1 MASTSYGVN
10 DALAVKLWAKE
21 LAHEA
26 VKATEI
32 YPLIGQNAN
41 SVIQEKTE
49 TKKGPGD
56 RVTIGLRMQLT
67 GDGFTESDIAEGNG
81 EALTTYADNVFI
93 NELGHVVGVRSENT
107 IDAQRVAFD
116 LREEA
121 KDGLV
126 DWWARRISVAF
137 FNQVCGN
144 TSISGPSF
152 PTSVKYTGL
161 NATIAPSAGR
171 ILRFDTGGTGASI
184 ANDETVNTTT
194 TATFGLAV
202 IDKAVELAKTGGTN
216 NLPKIR
222 PIRIEGGEHYVMY
235 IHPIQTTQLRAGV
248 NAGQWLDIQKAAM
261 TGGEITDNPIFTG
274 ALGMY
279 NNVILRESEQIPYG
293 VHSTSGAQQTSTRR
307 AVFLGAQA
315 AAIAFGQNSGE
326 NRYRWNEELYDHKR
340 RLEVSAWSIKGL
352 KKMVFNAIDFA
363 TIVVTS
369 YAVPSA

>member
-32 YPLIGQNAN
+32 YPLIGPNAN

-49 TKKGPGD
+49 TKKGSGD
-56 RVTIGLRMQLT
+56 RVTIGLRMQLA
-67 GDGFTESDIAEGNG
+67 GDGFTESEIAEGNG
-81 EALTTYADNVFI
+81 EALTTYADNLFV

-144 TSISGPSF
+144 TAVSGATF
-152 PTSVKYTGL
+152 LTSVKYTGL
-161 NATIAPSAGR
+161 NATIAPSTGR
-171 ILRFDTGGTGASI
+171 RLWGGTTHTT
-184 ANDETVNTTT
+184 DET
-194 TATFGLAV
+194 LAAGDELSLAK
-202 IDKAVELAKTGGTN
+202 IDACVELAKTGGSTG
-216 NLPKIR
+216 LPKIR

-235 IHPIQTTQLRAGV
+235 LHPINTTQLRAGAS
-248 NAGQWLDIQKAAM
+248 AGQWLDIQKAAM
-261 TGGEITDNPIFTG
+261 TGGEITNNPIFTG

-279 NNVILRESEQIPYG
+279 NNVILRESEQIPNG
-293 VHSTSGAQQTSTRR
+293 INSTTAAQVPNTRR
-307 AVFLGAQA
+307 PVFMGAQA
-315 AAIAFGQNSGE
+315 AAIAFGMNSGE

-340 RLEVSAWSIKGL
+340 RLEVSAWAIYGIKKL
-352 KKMVFNAIDFA
+352 VFNATDFA
-363 TIVVTS
+363 TIVIST
-369 YAVPSA
+369 YAVPAA

>member
-10 DALAVKLWAKE
+10 DALAVKLWARE

-32 YPLIGQNAN
+32 YPLIGANSN

-49 TKKGPGD
+49 AKKGPGD
-56 RVTIGLRMQLT
+56 RITIGLRMQLA
-67 GDGFTESDIAEGNG
+67 GDGFTENEIAEGNG
-81 EALTTYADNVFI
+81 ESLTTYADNVFV

-107 IDAQRVAFD
+107 IDAQRVSFD

-144 TSISGPSF
+144 TATSGAGAPS
-152 PTSVKYTGL
+152 SAKYTGL
-161 NATIAPSAGR
+161 NACLAPSTGR
-171 ILRFDTGGTGASI
+171 ILRPSGQTTDQG
-184 ANDETVNTTT
+184 VNADN
-194 TATFGLAV
+194 TATMTLTQ
-202 IDKAVELAKTGGTN
+202 IDRAIEVAKTGGSTG
-216 NLPKIR
+216 LPKMR
-222 PIRIEGGEHYVMY
+222 PIRIEGGEHYVCY
-235 IHPIQTTQLRAGV
+235 LHPIQVTSLRTSTST
-248 NAGQWLDIQKAAM
+248 GQWLDIQKAAM
-261 TGGEITDNPIFTG
+261 QGGEISNNPIFQG
-274 ALGMY
+274 SLGMY
-279 NNVILRESEQIPYG
+279 NNCILRESEQIPLG
-293 VHSTSGAQQTSTRR
+293 VHSTSGAAQTSTRR

-340 RLEVSAWSIKGL
+340 RLEVSAWSIYGL
-352 KKMVFNAIDFA
+352 KKLVWNSIDFS
-363 TIVVTS
+363 TIVITT
-369 YAVPSA
+369 YAVAAA

>member
-10 DALAVKLWAKE
+10 DSLTVKLWAKE

-26 VKATEI
+26 VKATEV
-32 YPLIGQNAN
+32 YPLIGANSN

-49 TKKGPGD
+49 AKKGPGD
-56 RVTIGLRMQLT
+56 RITVGLRMQLS
-67 GDGFTESDIAEGNG
+67 GDGFTENEVAEGNG
-81 EALTTYADNVFI
+81 ESLTTYADNVFV

-107 IDAQRVAFD
+107 IDAQRVSFD

-144 TSISGPSF
+144 TATSGTGAPS
-152 PTSVKYTGL
+152 SSKYTGL
-161 NATIAPSAGR
+161 NTCTAPSTGR
-171 ILRFDTGGTGASI
+171 VLRPNSL
-184 ANDETVNTTT
+184 TTDQAVQADS
-194 TATFGLAV
+194 TATMTLSQ
-202 IDKAVELAKTGGTN
+202 IDRCVELAKTGGSTG
-216 NLPKIR
+216 LPKIR
-222 PIRIEGGEHYVMY
+222 PIRINGGEHYVMY
-235 IHPIQTTQLRAGV
+235 LHPSQVTSVRTSTTT
-248 NAGQWLDIQKAAM
+248 GQWLDIQKAAM
-261 TGGEITDNPIFTG
+261 MGGETTSNPIFTG

-279 NNVILRESEQIPYG
+279 NNVVLRESEQIPFG
-293 VHSTSGAQQTSTRR
+293 VHGTSSAAQTSTRR

-340 RLEVSAWSIKGL
+340 RLEVSAWAIYGL
-352 KKMVFNAIDFA
+352 KKLVWNSQDFA
-363 TIVVTS
+363 TIVVTT
-369 YAVPSA
+369 YAAAVV

>member
-32 YPLIGQNAN
+32 YPLIGPNAN

-56 RVTIGLRMQLT
+56 RVTVGLRMQLS
-67 GDGFTESDIAEGNG
+67 GDGFTESEIAEGNG
-81 EALTTYADNVFI
+81 EALTTYADNIFI

-144 TSISGPSF
+144 TATSGATF

-161 NATIAPSAGR
+161 NATIAPSVGR
-171 ILRFDTGGTGASI
+171 KLFVNPAT
-184 ANDETVNTTT
+184 NTTDELVGADN
-194 TATFGLAV
+194 TAGFTLTQ
-202 IDKAVELAKTGGTN
+202 IDRCIELAKTGGAN
-216 NLPKIR
+216 GLPKIR

-235 IHPIQTTQLRAGV
+235 IHPTQTTSLRTTTQT
-248 NAGQWLDIQKAAM
+248 GQWLDIQKAAM
-261 TGGEITDNPIFTG
+261 TGGEITNNPIFTG

-279 NNVILRESEQIPYG
+279 NNCIIRESEQMPYG
-293 VHSTSGAQQTSTRR
+293 VNSTTAAQVTTARR
-307 AVFLGAQA
+307 AVFMGAQA
-315 AAIAFGQNSGE
+315 AGIAFGMNSGE

-340 RLEVSAWSIKGL
+340 RLEVSAWSIYGL
-352 KKMVFNAIDFA
+352 KKFQFNATDFA
-363 TIVVTS
+363 TIVLSS
-369 YAVPSA
+369 YAINVA

>member
-10 DALAVKLWAKE
+10 DALTVKLWARE

-26 VKATEI
+26 VKATEV
-32 YPLIGQNAN
+32 YPLIGQNSN

-49 TKKGPGD
+49 AKKGPGD
-56 RVTIGLRMQLT
+56 RITIGLRMQLS
-67 GDGFTESDIAEGNG
+67 GDGFTENEIAEGNG
-81 EALTTYADNVFI
+81 ESLTTYADNILV

-107 IDAQRVAFD
+107 IDSQRVAFD

-144 TSISGPSF
+144 TALTGGTAPSS
-152 PTSVKYTGL
+152 TKYTGL
-161 NATIAPSAGR
+161 NAVAAPSTGR
-171 ILRFDTGGTGASI
+171 ILRMGTSLTT
-184 ANDETVNTTT
+184 DEAVNAAT
-194 TATFGLAV
+194 TATLTLSA
-202 IDKAVELAKTGGTN
+202 IDSCVEIAKTGGSTG
-216 NLPKIR
+216 LPKIR

-235 IHPIQTTQLRAGV
+235 LHPTQVTSIRTTTST
-248 NAGQWLDIQKAAM
+248 GQWLDIQKAAM
-261 TGGEITDNPIFTG
+261 QGGEISNNPIFTG

-279 NNVILRESEQIPYG
+279 NNVILRESEQVPNG
-293 VHSTSGAQQTSTRR
+293 VHSTTAAAQTNTRR
-307 AVFLGAQA
+307 AVFLGAQS

-326 NRYRWNEELYDHKR
+326 SRYRWNEELYDHKR
-340 RLEVSAWSIKGL
+340 RLEVSAWSIYGL
-352 KKMVFNAIDFA
+352 KKLVWNATDFS

-369 YAVPSA
+369 YSAPVA